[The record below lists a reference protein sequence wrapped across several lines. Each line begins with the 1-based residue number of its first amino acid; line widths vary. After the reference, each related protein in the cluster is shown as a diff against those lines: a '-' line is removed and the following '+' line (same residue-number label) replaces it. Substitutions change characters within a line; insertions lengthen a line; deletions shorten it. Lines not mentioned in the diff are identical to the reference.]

1 MKKEDKPTIEA
12 LFEEYKERK
21 NQAKAEA
28 DTVRQTLAEDD
39 KRIAALESKVNAS
52 VSGLSEEEYI
62 ANVRALENAKLAK
75 QMHERQ
81 LKEKEGAG
89 QGFATEAEK
98 QAFKKQLEAAYAE
111 DEAAFNAECEKQIQA
126 IQKATKDRQP
136 RLNMF
141 TSMAPLVG
149 MVMPASVER
158 DFYTSTVSRYEQIK
172 HAANLINGKK

>member
-28 DTVRQTLAEDD
+28 DAIRQTLAEDD
-39 KRIAALESKVNAS
+39 KRIAALENKVNAS

-81 LKEKEGAG
+81 IKEKEGAG

-126 IQKATKDRQP
+126 VQKATKDRQP

-141 TSMAPLVG
+141 ASMAADMG
-149 MVMPASVER
+149 ITAPASSER
-158 DFYTSTVSRYEQIK
+158 AFYTSTVGRYEQIK
-172 HAANLINGKK
+172 LAADLINGKK